1 MNSQKMTANIVSH
14 QIVCIELKGKHKCLN
29 QVVPIYTNKQH
40 LILSFIVVFTQ
51 RKKKKKAN
59 IWILILKC

>member
-1 MNSQKMTANIVSH
+1 MNSQKMTANIVSN
-14 QIVCIELKGKHKCLN
+14 QIVCIESKGKCLN